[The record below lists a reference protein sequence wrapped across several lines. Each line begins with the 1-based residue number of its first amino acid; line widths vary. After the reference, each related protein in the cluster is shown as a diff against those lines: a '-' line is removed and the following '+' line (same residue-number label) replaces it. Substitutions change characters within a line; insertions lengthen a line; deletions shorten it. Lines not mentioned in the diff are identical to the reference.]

1 MSIRIRTVISATTQT
16 PGVAIPKADGEG
28 FWVVPPEFDAWF
40 DELAYSVRLRVGV
53 PPDSAA
59 VAILQ
64 LEIHRR
70 GLSSVHDDNSS
81 QPIHSAGLREL
92 SLPEMLEAAIQAAA
106 KFMTPGFELNGMVIS
121 IAHGKQPKIPSSQVR
136 AITKRTKRSNKP
148 TQAAADRAYSIVK
161 TLKANG
167 YKDWVRRACGEIGVS
182 RPTLFRLLAKTNYNK
197 KSNTTKRGKK

>member
-1 MSIRIRTVISATTQT
+1 MTTQT

-28 FWVVPPEFDAWF
+28 YWVVPPEFDAWF

-53 PPDSAA
+53 PPDSTM

-64 LEIHRR
+64 LEIRRR
-70 GLSSVHDDNSS
+70 GLSSIHDDNSS

-106 KFMTPGFELNGMVIS
+106 KFRRTGLETGGWLISFETS
-121 IAHGKQPKIPSSQVR
+121 KKPKIPSSQVR
-136 AITKRTKRSNKP
+136 AMTQRTKRSNKP

-161 TLKANG
+161 TLKAAG
-167 YKDWVRRACGEIGVS
+167 VKEWARQAAFETGVS
-182 RPTLFRLLAKTNYNK
+182 RPTLYRLLAMTNYNK
-197 KSNTTKRGKK
+197 KPKTNKRGKK